1 MADGYAGLPGLKKF
15 QGLLTDLFQFDSADL
30 DFGIYRIMNHKR
42 DVARRFIRESLPDKV
57 EGALSEGT
65 LAAQVQAQDRLTEA
79 ERDVRETI
87 GDEAFNADGSL
98 NDQALTEDVRKLP
111 VVAGAIDRY
120 LEAKRDADNAI
131 GSSRGGAAERIYNHL
146 YAFFS
151 RYYQEGDFI
160 SKRRYSR
167 NNRYAIPYNGEEVY
181 LHWANSDQYYVKSEE
196 RFYNYDW
203 KAPNGVDVRF
213 RLDNADVE
221 RNNVKGDKRFFLPLA
236 DKTEWDPGARVVS
249 IPFEYRPLSA
259 SEKAD
264 YNRRNTQD
272 DINARALIDIP
283 RALAHQPDAAAA
295 LTAERRRNGDGE
307 AVSRLQHHLRRY
319 VARNNA
325 DFFIHKDLRG
335 FLNRELDFYL
345 KNEVLNLDDLAVAGL
360 DFGEAEFQIMRLVKS
375 VGGAI
380 IDFLAQIEDFQKMLW
395 EKRKFVTSTNYCIA
409 LNRIDPDFY
418 PEIAANVAQWR
429 EWRDLGFSTPPPPQD
444 HKFLNDNPS
453 LTLDTRHFDRDFTDR
468 LLASFDDL
476 DGLTDGVLVHGDNWQ
491 ALRLMQ
497 EKYRNQVQCVYID
510 PPYNSKSTEI
520 IYKNDYKHSS
530 WMSLMENRLV
540 GTIPLMRESAVLSV
554 AIDENE
560 QERLGLMLSG
570 IFPTHAKTCVSVV
583 HNPGGIQGDNFS
595 YNNEFAYFIYPHGKR
610 SVGMQNRD
618 DNPDDDRGQRR
629 LRPDVRPLRDVSTGQ
644 HLRDDA
650 ANCFYPIYIKDAN
663 VIGFG
668 EVCEDAFHPE
678 AVNVP
683 MDDGVIAVYP
693 IDARGNERKWVFSRQ
708 RVGEIRD
715 ELSAKWNKSRNI
727 WDIERRKTAFNYK
740 TVWDDGRYNS
750 NAYGSK
756 LLADMVG
763 KGEFAFPKS
772 INTVADCVQ
781 LSTAA
786 HSDAVVLDY
795 FAGSGTTGHAVI
807 NLNREDGGRRKFI
820 LVEMGEYF
828 DTALLPRVKKAIFAP
843 EWREGKPR
851 RMATPEEA
859 ERSPRVIKYIT
870 LESYEDAL
878 DSIRFD
884 ADASQL
890 PLEEFDEDYL
900 LKYMLFWETKN
911 SPVLLNAAELTRPFS
926 YKLRAHINGQ
936 KRVRPVDIPE
946 TFNWLLGLNVSAR
959 RVHYD
964 GERRYLAYLGETRER
979 PGKRVA
985 VIWRDT
991 EGWEQA
997 DFARDREFVKENGL
1011 AAGADVVYVNGGSC
1025 IPGAKA
1031 IEPLF
1036 KTRMFS
1042 AATG

>member
-1 MADGYAGLPGLKKF
+1 MPEREKF
-15 QGLLTDLFQFDSADL
+15 HRLLTDLFQFDSADL

-42 DVARRFIRESLPDKV
+42 DVLRRFIDESLPSKV
-57 EGALSEGT
+57 ESALNEGP
-65 LAAQVQAQDRLTEA
+65 LAAQTQAQARLTEA
-79 ERDVRETI
+79 ERLVHETI
-87 GDEAFNADGSL
+87 GDKALNADGSL
-98 NDQALTEDVRKLP
+98 NDQVVTEDVRKLP

-120 LEAKRDADNAI
+120 LAAKRDADNAI
-131 GSSRGGAAERIYNHL
+131 GSSRGGAAARIYNHL

-151 RYYQEGDFI
+151 RYYQDGDFI

-196 RFYNYDW
+196 HFYNYDW

-213 RLDNADVE
+213 RLDNADIE

-236 DKTEWDPGARVVS
+236 DKTEWDAAARVVS
-249 IPFEYRPLSA
+249 IPFEYRPLNA
-259 SEKAD
+259 REKTA
-264 YNRRNTQD
+264 YKKRNTQD
-272 DINARALIDIP
+272 DINARALTDIP
-283 RALAHQPDAAAA
+283 QALAHQPDAAAA
-295 LTAERRRNGDGE
+295 LTAERTRDNGGE
-307 AVSRLQHHLRRY
+307 PVSHFQHHLRRY

-360 DFGEAEFQIMRLVKS
+360 GVGEAEFQIMRLVKS

-395 EKRKFVTSTNYCIA
+395 EKRKFVAATNYCIA
-409 LNRIDPDFY
+409 LNRIDPRFY
-418 PEIAANVAQWR
+418 PEIAANAAQWQ
-429 EWRDLGFSTPPPPQD
+429 EWHKLGFLVNILPPPQD
-444 HKFLNDNPS
+444 QQFLTNNPT
-453 LTLDTRHFDRDFTDR
+453 LPLDTRHFDRDFTDR

-476 DGLTDGVLVHGDNWQ
+476 DGLTDGVLAHGDNWQ

-520 IYKNDYKHSS
+520 IYKNEYKHSS

-540 GTIPLMRESAVLSV
+540 GTIPLMSESAVLSV

-570 IFPTHAKTCVSVV
+570 LFPTHDKTCVSVV

-595 YNNEFAYFIYPHGKR
+595 YNNEFAYFIYPPGKR

-618 DNPDDDRGQRR
+618 DNPDI
-629 LRPDVRPLRDVSTGQ
+629 RPLRDVSTGQ
-644 HLRDDA
+644 HLRNDA
-650 ANCFYPIYIKDAN
+650 ANCFYPIYIKAGN

-678 AVNVP
+678 SVN
-683 MDDGVIAVYP
+683 MTLDDGVIAVYP
-693 IDARGNERKWVFSRQ
+693 IDAQGNERKWVFSRR
-708 RVGEIRD
+708 RVEEIAN
-715 ELSAKWNKSRNI
+715 ELTAEWNKPRKI
-727 WDIERRKTAFNYK
+727 WDIIRRKTIFNYK
-740 TVWDDGRYNS
+740 TVWDSKRYNS

-756 LLADMVG
+756 LLADMIG
-763 KGEFAFPKS
+763 KGEFSFPKS

-781 LSTAA
+781 LATATY
-786 HSDAVVLDY
+786 SDAVVLDY
-795 FAGSGTTGHAVI
+795 FAGSGTTAHAVI

-828 DTALLPRVKKAIFAP
+828 DAVLLPRVKKAVFAP
-843 EWREGKPR
+843 EWRDGKPKR
-851 RMATPEEA
+851 AATPEEA

-878 DSIRFD
+878 DSIQFD
-884 ADASQL
+884 VDASQL
-890 PLEEFDEDYL
+890 PLEEFGDEYL
-900 LKYMLFWETKN
+900 LKYMLFWETKA
-911 SPVLLNAAELTRPFS
+911 SPVLLNAADLTRPFS

-936 KRVRPVDIPE
+936 KRERPVDLPE

-964 GERRYLAYLGETRER
+964 DCRRYLVYQGETRER
-979 PGKRVA
+979 PDKRVA
-985 VIWRDT
+985 VIWRET

-997 DFARDREFVKENGL
+997 DFARDRQFVKEQGF

-1025 IPGAKA
+1025 IPDARA

-1036 KTRMFS
+1036 KSRMFS